1 MVVFKSQIEFT
12 SDDGVGNKIVIAHK
26 DDTIYAD
33 RDNTLI
39 LCVPAMGVAAKQ
51 YTQLIEELANCGIS
65 AACFDLRGNGH
76 SSVRA
81 SRKHN
86 FGYAAL
92 VEFDLPAAIKAI
104 THHHPDKK
112 LVLLG
117 HSLGGQASA
126 LYLCQNQ
133 DVTDN
138 LILTASCSVY
148 FQNWPS
154 SYKWGLL
161 LFSQFAWL
169 ISALVGYFPGRR
181 LGFGGRE
188 ARGVMQDWA
197 YNARTG
203 NYRLANSRYPYH
215 PFPSISNLHVLAIN
229 FDDDK
234 LAPVEATDHL
244 LSKISP
250 ASITKL
256 SMSGNDIG
264 RKSANHFNWL
274 RSPKNVAKSITQHL
288 QP

>member
-1 MVVFKSQIEFT
+1 MVVLKSQIEFT
-12 SDDGVGNKIVIAHK
+12 SDDGVANKIVIAHK
-26 DDTIYAD
+26 DDTLHAD
-33 RDNTLI
+33 TNETLI

-51 YTQLIEELANCGIS
+51 YSLLIEEFANCGMS

-76 SSVRA
+76 SSLRA

-92 VEFDLPAAIKAI
+92 VEFDLPAAITTIKR
-104 THHHPDKK
+104 HYPDAK

-117 HSLGGQASA
+117 HSLGGQAST
-126 LYLCQNQ
+126 LYLSHNQ
-133 DVTDN
+133 DITDD
-138 LILTASCSVY
+138 LILAASCSVY
-148 FQNWPS
+148 YRNWPS

-161 LFSQFAWL
+161 FFSQFAWL
-169 ISALVGYFPGRR
+169 ISVLFGYFPGRR

-203 NYRLANSRYPYH
+203 NYKLANSRLSYH
-215 PFPSISNLHVLAIN
+215 PFPSISNLNVLAIN
-229 FDDDK
+229 FDDDQ
-234 LAPVEATDHL
+234 LAPVKATDHL

-256 SMSGNDIG
+256 SMSGDDIG
-264 RKSANHFNWL
+264 RTSANHFNWL
-274 RSPKNVAKSITQHL
+274 RSPKNVAKNIVQHL
-288 QP
+288 QS